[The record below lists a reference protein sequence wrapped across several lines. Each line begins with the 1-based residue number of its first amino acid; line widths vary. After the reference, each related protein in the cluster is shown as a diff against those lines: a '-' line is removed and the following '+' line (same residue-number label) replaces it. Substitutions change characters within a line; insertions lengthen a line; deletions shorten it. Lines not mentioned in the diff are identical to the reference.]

1 MRKIDNWTNRNAN
14 ELEDEAWQKSYFKE
28 MEKRQENG
36 EFVIS
41 NRVARVGITLIQV
54 SEHSRIQG
62 KDLFLA
68 ENWEKDNFK
77 KDTEIL
83 QKSSEYL
90 KDIIRKRKQEL
101 NKLNQKP

>member
-1 MRKIDNWTNRNAN
+1 MGKINNWSKRDAN
-14 ELEDEAWQKSYFKE
+14 ELEDEDWQKSYFKE

-41 NRVARVGITLIQV
+41 NQVARVGITLMKV

-68 ENWEKDNFK
+68 EDWEKDNFK

-90 KDIIRKRKQEL
+90 KGIILKRKQEL